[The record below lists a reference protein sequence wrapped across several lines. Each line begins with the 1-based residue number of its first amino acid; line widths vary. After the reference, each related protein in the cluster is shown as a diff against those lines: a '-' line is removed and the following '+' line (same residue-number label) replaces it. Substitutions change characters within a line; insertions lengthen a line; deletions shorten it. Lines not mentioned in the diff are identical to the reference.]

1 MNTFYEFSP
10 GERIRI
16 KSYAEIE
23 KTFDSPGSMSVG
35 CMSFL
40 PDMILSCGSISTID
54 FLNGR
59 RKNGDA
65 SYWLKDIG
73 RSWLGSWLESLDVP
87 QINANEVE
95 ELL

>member
-10 GERIRI
+10 GERVRI

-23 KTFDSPGSMSVG
+23 KTFDSPGSCFVG
-35 CMSFL
+35 EMAWVHEMEQC
-40 PDMILSCGSISTID
+40 CGRVVYISSQ
-54 FLNGR
+54 NGK

-65 SYWLKDIG
+65 SYWLKG
-73 RSWLGSWLESLDVP
+73 ASWSWLGAWLESLDVP
-87 QINANEVE
+87 QINTNEVE